1 MREAPHGGK
10 SMQPWLV
17 SALAICASAAAV
29 FPLCARAQTLPAA
42 VRACAREKDPGRR
55 LDCYDREVPR
65 YLPAPQRTVPVPKAA
80 SSSSAAPAV
89 SPSPRAAAPAAA
101 PPAAAPATGPTTAA
115 ATAPTAASKS
125 ITRRPA
131 ASEHKS
137 VAASLESA
145 LKSAAGGSS
154 DRFTARIVGLQR
166 SPGAIVLRLD
176 NGQVWQQTGR
186 ASGNL
191 TLRVGNTVTI
201 EKRLG
206 DYWLSSRYVY
216 GMRVR
221 RESR

>member
-10 SMQPWLV
+10 SMKPWLA
-17 SALAICASAAAV
+17 SALAICASTAAV

-42 VRACAREKDPGRR
+42 VQACAREKDPGQR
-55 LDCYDREVPR
+55 LDCYDREIPR
-65 YLPAPQRTVPVPKAA
+65 YLPKPQRTSPVPKAA
-80 SSSSAAPAV
+80 SSSSTAPAV
-89 SPSPRAAAPAAA
+89 SPTPPSAAAPAAA
-101 PPAAAPATGPTTAA
+101 PA
-115 ATAPTAASKS
+115 ATTQS
-125 ITRRPA
+125 ITRQPA

-154 DRFTARIVGLQR
+154 DRFTAHIVSLQR
-166 SPGAIVLRLD
+166 GPGVLVMRLD

-186 ASGNL
+186 ASGDL
-191 TLRVGNTVTI
+191 TLRVGNKVTI

-206 DYWLSSRYVY
+206 NYYLSSRYVY